1 MKKTCIYL
9 ILLGFVATGCNSDTL
24 FPIDFDPWSDTSS
37 GTVPDAED
45 DITSIPTSGAA
56 LDSEDEIAGTKFSY
70 TINIHFSDTEGAT
83 VTGDKNGIVS
93 VSGNDVTVN
102 NTTGDK
108 ISYEL
113 SGTASDGFFKVYSD
127 KKQAL
132 ILNGLDLTNKRG
144 AAINNQ
150 GKKRCFVVV
159 QGTNKLADGPGYTLT
174 PDDEDEKAAFFS
186 EGQLLFSGEGELTVT
201 ATGKAGITSDDY
213 VRFLAS
219 PTVRVSSSA
228 GHGIRGKDAVIVSDG
243 NIFATVSADMKK
255 GVCSDSLV
263 RFDGGATEIKV
274 TGGTA
279 YDDEDKEYKGTAGV
293 KADQRFE
300 MNGGSLVV
308 TNSGTGG
315 KGISGDA
322 LGIFAGG
329 TVSVTVTGA
338 NYGKSSNGFGGSS
351 NSDDSVGAKGIKFDG
366 DLYFTGS
373 TVTVSAKS
381 HEGIEAKGVLAV
393 TDGSVCSQSADD
405 AINSGKTMSL
415 RGGYV
420 CGLSSGNDG
429 IDANGNLFI
438 KGGLVY
444 ASCSGTPEVAIDA
457 NTEGGY
463 HLYVQ
468 GGTLIAIGGIERS
481 SGLSQDC
488 WQASSWTGGK
498 WYSLTAGTTS
508 LAFQTPAKGGSGL
521 VVSAASEPTLKSG
534 VTASGGTPVLDGL
547 VLLSPTVSGGSSVT
561 LSTYTSSGGSTPGF
575 GGGGG
580 PTGPRF

>member
-9 ILLGFVATGCNSDTL
+9 ILLGVVATGCNSDTL
-24 FPIDFDPWSDTSS
+24 FPEDFDPWSDTTSQ
-37 GTVPDAED
+37 TVPDAED
-45 DITSIPTSGAA
+45 DITSIPDSGAV
-56 LDSEDEIAGTKFSY
+56 LDSEDDIAGTKFSY
-70 TINIHFSDTEGAT
+70 TINIHFSEADGAT
-83 VTGDKNGIVS
+83 VSGDKDGIVS

-102 NTTGDK
+102 NTTDAK

-113 SGTASDGFFKVYSD
+113 SGTASDGFLKIYSS

-132 ILNGLDLTNKRG
+132 VLNGLDLTNKRG

-174 PDDEDEKAAFFS
+174 PSGEDEKAAFFS
-186 EGQLLFSGEGELTVT
+186 EGQLIFSGDGTLTVT

-213 VRFLAS
+213 IRFMAS
-219 PTVRVSSSA
+219 PTVKVSSSA

-243 NIFATVSADMKK
+243 TLYATVSADMKK
-255 GVCSDSLV
+255 AVCSDSLV

-279 YDDEDKEYKGTAGV
+279 YDDDDKEYKGSAGV

-300 MNGGSLVV
+300 MNGGSLVI

-329 TVSVTVTGA
+329 TVDVTVTGA
-338 NYGKSSNGFGGSS
+338 NYGKSSNSFGGSS
-351 NSDDSVGAKGIKFDG
+351 DSDSVGAKAIKFDG

-373 TVTVSAKS
+373 TVTVSAKN

-393 TDGSVCSQSADD
+393 TDGSVCSRSSDD

-420 CGLSSGNDG
+420 CALSSGNDG
-429 IDANGNLFI
+429 IDANGNCFI

-457 NTEGGY
+457 NTEGDY

-468 GGTLIAIGGIERS
+468 GGTLIAVGGLERS
-481 SGLSQDC
+481 SSLSQDC
-488 WQASSWTGGK
+488 WQASSWSGGK
-498 WYSLTAGTTS
+498 WYSFTAGATS
-508 LAFQTPAKGGSGL
+508 FAFQTPDKGGSGL
-521 VVSAASEPTLKSG
+521 VVSASTEPTLKSG
-534 VTASGGTPVLDGL
+534 VTASGGTPVLAGL
-547 VLLSPTVSGGSSVT
+547 VLLASTVSGGSSVT
-561 LSTYTSSGGSTPGF
+561 LSTYTSSSGGTNGP
-575 GGGGG
+575 GGGGF
-580 PTGPRF
+580 GPRF

>member
-9 ILLGFVATGCNSDTL
+9 ILLGFVATGCKSDTL
-24 FPIDFDPWSDTSS
+24 FPVDFNPWSDTSS

-45 DITSIPTSGAA
+45 DISSIPTSGAA
-56 LDSEDEIAGTKFSY
+56 LDSEDDIAETKFSY
-70 TINIHFSDTEGAT
+70 TIQIHFSDADGAT
-83 VTGDKNGIVS
+83 VTGDKDNIVA

-102 NTTGDK
+102 NTPGDK
-108 ISYEL
+108 IAYEL
-113 SGTASDGFFKVYSD
+113 SGSASNGFLKIYSS

-159 QGTNKLADGPGYTLT
+159 QGTNKLADGPSYTLT

-186 EGQLLFSGEGELTVT
+186 EGQLIFSGDGSLTVT

-213 VRFLAS
+213 IRFMAS
-219 PTVRVSSSA
+219 PTVKVSSTA

-243 NIFATVSADMKK
+243 TLYAEVSADMKK
-255 GVCSDSLV
+255 AVCSDSLV

-274 TGGTA
+274 SGGTA
-279 YDDEDKEYKGTAGV
+279 YDDDDNEYKGSAGV

-300 MNGGSLVV
+300 MNGGSLVI

-329 TVSVTVTGA
+329 TVDVTVTGG
-338 NYGKSSNGFGGSS
+338 NYGKSTNKFGGSS
-351 NSDDSVGAKGIKFDG
+351 NSEETVGAKGIKFDG
-366 DLYFTGS
+366 DLFFTGS
-373 TVTVSAKS
+373 TVTVSAKN
-381 HEGIEAKGVLAV
+381 HEGIEAKGHLAV
-393 TDGSVCSQSADD
+393 TSGSVCSQSSDD
-405 AINSGKTMSL
+405 AINSGMTMSL

-420 CGLSSGNDG
+420 CALSSDNDG

-438 KGGLVY
+438 TGGLVY
-444 ASCSGTPEVAIDA
+444 ASGSGTPEVAIDA

-463 HLYVQ
+463 HLYFQ
-468 GGTLIAIGGIERS
+468 GGTLIAIGGLEKS
-481 SGLSQDC
+481 SSLKQDC
-488 WQASSWTGGK
+488 WQASSWSGGK
-498 WYSLTAGTTS
+498 WYSFTAGS
-508 LAFQTPAKGGSGL
+508 ASYAFMTPSKGGSGL
-521 VVSAASEPTLKSG
+521 VVSASAEPTLKSG
-534 VTASGGTPVLDGL
+534 VTVSGGTSILAGL
-547 VLLSPTVSGGSSVT
+547 VLLSPTVSGGSDVT
-561 LSTYTSSGGSTPGF
+561 LSTYTSSSGGGF
-575 GGGGG
+575 G
-580 PTGPRF
+580 PVVPRF